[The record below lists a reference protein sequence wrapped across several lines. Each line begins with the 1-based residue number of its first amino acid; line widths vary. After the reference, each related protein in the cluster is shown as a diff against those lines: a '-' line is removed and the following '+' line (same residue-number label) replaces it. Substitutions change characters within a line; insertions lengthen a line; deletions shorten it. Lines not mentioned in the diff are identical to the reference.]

1 MWTDGQTDMTKLI
14 VTVRSFATAPK
25 IPFLHNTYNFFRL
38 LASSAPADVLL
49 MMLVCREYLFTG
61 TPTRNSL
68 VIAAR
73 ACQVHFLRSI
83 KTCKYSRILWSRT
96 KRGTRS
102 VYETL
107 RWLEREADHES
118 SSSTEIKNV

>member
-1 MWTDGQTDMTKLI
+1 MRTDGQTDIMKLI
-14 VTVRSFATAPK
+14 VTAHSFATASK

-49 MMLVCREYLFTG
+49 MMLVGMECMFTG
-61 TPTRNSL
+61 TPARNSL

-83 KTCKYSRILWSRT
+83 KICKYCCRLWSRT
-96 KRGTRS
+96 KRGTRA
-102 VYETL
+102 VYEEV
-107 RWLEREADHES
+107 R
-118 SSSTEIKNV
+118 